1 VTDWVTR
8 QLDLLRT
15 QWPNLIYLGDGHWVR
30 VSDWQLP
37 EGWSQPAV
45 DIAFQI
51 KPAADQPP
59 YAFYV
64 NSTDLKFNGRTP
76 ENWTAS
82 AQVPLPGAWSAFSW
96 APETWI
102 PTANPDLGPN
112 MLAFARS
119 FANRFV
125 EGA

>member
-8 QLDLLRT
+8 QLELMRT
-15 QWPNLIYLGDGHWVR
+15 QWPNLSYLDDGHWVR
-30 VSDWQLP
+30 VPDWQLP
-37 EGWSQPAV
+37 HGWSLPTV

-51 KPAADQPP
+51 KPAVDQPP

-64 NSTDLKFNGRTP
+64 NSTDLKFNGKTP
-76 ENWTAS
+76 ENWTMS
-82 AQVPLPGAWSAFSW
+82 AEVQFPGAWSVFSW

-102 PTANPDLGPN
+102 PTANPNLGPN

-119 FANRFV
+119 FANRFA

>member
-1 VTDWVTR
+1 MTEWVTS
-8 QLDLLRT
+8 QLNLLST
-15 QWPNLIYLGDGHWVR
+15 QWPTLSYLDDGHWVL
-30 VSDWQLP
+30 VPDWQLQQ
-37 EGWSQPAV
+37 GWSLPTV

-51 KPAADQPP
+51 KPGPDQPP

-64 NSTDLKFNGRTP
+64 NSTDLKFNEATP
-76 ENWTAS
+76 GNWTMPAE
-82 AQVPLPGAWSAFSW
+82 VPFPGTWSAFSW

-102 PTANPDLGPN
+102 PTADPDLGPN

-119 FANRFV
+119 IASRFA